1 MIRKKKSTKLK
12 TIVICSSASFY
23 KQALETE
30 KSLKRLGFKVSLP
43 ISARTME
50 KTNNYDSSF
59 YKPWFKNPANF
70 KRKAFL
76 MRDHFNK
83 VLKADSV
90 LVINLDKDGKKN
102 YIGGNVLAEMA
113 FAFYFKKPIFVLNE
127 IPKNSPFYEEVFGMN
142 PVFLQ
147 GDLSKIK

>member
-1 MIRKKKSTKLK
+1 MIRKKKSTKPK
-12 TIVICSSASFY
+12 TIVVCSSISFY
-23 KQALETE
+23 KQALESE

-43 ISARTME
+43 ISARKME
-50 KTNNYDSSF
+50 KTNNYDTSF
-59 YKPWFKNPANF
+59 YKPWCKNPADF

-83 VLKADSV
+83 ILKGDIV

-113 FAFYFKKPIFVLNE
+113 FGFYFKKPIFVLNVVQ
-127 IPKNSPFYEEVFGMN
+127 KDSPFYEEVFGMS
-142 PVFLQ
+142 PTFIQ
-147 GDLSKIK
+147 G